1 MTLQEILQSHD
12 LTAEVIAAIM
22 AEMKENKIFTSTEE
36 NLDIRYKKL
45 KEDHDSLTA
54 KHEESAKLIEELK
67 NASGNTEELSGK
79 LSEYEARIE
88 EMQAK
93 LDAQRLEFAIKEVLT
108 EAMAKDVD
116 YMTYKLK
123 ENTLALGDDGKII
136 GITEMIDGLKERYP
150 DHFASSA
157 VEIDVQ
163 RLEEPNNEG
172 NVLTKEEFL
181 KKPYKERAEFANENP
196 EAYSEMMGQ

>member
-1 MTLQEILQSHD
+1 MTLQEILQSH
-12 LTAEVIAAIM
+12 LTAEVVTAIM

-88 EMQAK
+88 EMQAA

-163 RLEEPNNEG
+163 RLEDSTDCNDQPRPTSLAEA
-172 NVLTKEEFL
+172 L
-181 KKPYKERAEFANENP
+181 KQQYESN
-196 EAYSEMMGQ
+196 